1 MKSITRFT
9 KNLRGN
15 ECLNCGTRL
24 TTDDNFCSR
33 CGQVNDTKRLSVKQY
48 FSEYL
53 SGFLN
58 FDNRFLKTV
67 IPLVFKPGFVT
78 KEYVDGKRMKYV
90 NPFQLY
96 LHISI
101 LFFLVIGV
109 FGTIDKFKPTAENQP
124 EILGDFDQDEL
135 STNLDSIKTETLEE
149 LKKNNVPVDS
159 TTLSLINMGVEQI
172 GKSKDSS
179 KLKATALKAR
189 REKSM
194 YTFIDSIMSDAQ
206 TMETFEND
214 SISSKEK
221 DSSMNK
227 ILFAIDR
234 KAKLLMADDEDED
247 VMVKSWIQVSEGWA
261 ALSKKGE
268 LKKKGI
274 KRMDSLFAARSI
286 DYKTPLSLIRKSNE
300 NPKNQGAGKLFS
312 KIKTLMEHQKENPK
326 ESALKAIEN
335 LGYEKSYWNVFLYSK
350 STDWNEAVEDPE
362 NYGAQFL
369 DRILSRVSVALFLLL
384 PIFTLIVSLIYIRR
398 KYNYTE
404 NLVFVFHAQTV
415 FFLLLLL
422 FLIVNRF
429 ANSNLVIFIFTL
441 TFMLHLYKSMRQF
454 YQQGRFK
461 TIVKYFI
468 LNSAFMIMS
477 IIGGI
482 IISFLAFL
490 I

>member
-9 KNLRGN
+9 KNIRGN
-15 ECLNCGTRL
+15 QCLNCGTHL
-24 TTDDNFCSR
+24 TTEDNFCNN
-33 CGQVNDTKRLSVKQY
+33 CGQVNDTNRLSVKQY
-48 FSEYL
+48 FSEFL
-53 SGFLN
+53 SGFLD

-101 LFFLVIGV
+101 LFFLVIGI
-109 FGTIDKFKPTAENQP
+109 FGTIDKFKPSSGSSSEVLPALDNEELKIDLDSLKSET
-124 EILGDFDQDEL
+124 LDEL
-135 STNLDSIKTETLEE
+135 KKSNVEIDSTALSYIDMGVDQITQNNKDSIKSRINKIQSERE
-149 LKKNNVPVDS
+149 NSIFVFVDS
-159 TTLSLINMGVEQI
+159 V
-172 GKSKDSS
+172 
-179 KLKATALKAR
+179 
-189 REKSM
+189 
-194 YTFIDSIMSDAQ
+194 MSDSK
-206 TMETFEND
+206 TMQIFGD
-214 SISSKEK
+214 HSISSIEK
-221 DSSMNK
+221 DSLMGK
-227 ILFAIDR
+227 ILLELD
-234 KAKLLMADDEDED
+234 KKSKQLTKGGKD
-247 VMVKSWIQVSEGWA
+247 VMVDDWIDIVDGWTEI
-261 ALSKKGE
+261 SKKGV

-274 KRMDSLFAARSI
+274 KRMDSIFIDKGI
-286 DYKTPLSLIRKSNE
+286 DYQIPLPLIRISNE
-300 NPKNQGAGKLFS
+300 NPNNDGAGELFT
-312 KIKTLMEHQKENPK
+312 KIKTLMDYQKEEPK
-326 ESALKAIEN
+326 ESALVALDN

-362 NYGAQFL
+362 NYGAQFM

-429 ANSNLVIFIFTL
+429 ADSNLVIVIFTL

-461 TIVKYFI
+461 TIIKYFI
-468 LNSAFMIMS
+468 LNLAFLVMS
-477 IIGGI
+477 LIGGV

>member
-9 KNLRGN
+9 NNIRGN
-15 ECLNCGTRL
+15 KCLNCGTHL

-33 CGQVNDTKRLSVKQY
+33 CGQVNDTNRLSVKQY

-53 SGFLN
+53 SGFFD

-78 KEYVDGKRMKYV
+78 KEYVEGKRMKYV

-101 LFFLVIGV
+101 LFFLVIGI
-109 FGTIDKFKPTAENQP
+109 FGTIDKFKPSSDEP
-124 EILGDFDQDEL
+124 SKVLSEIERDEIT
-135 STNLDSIKTETLEE
+135 TNLDSITSETLDE
-149 LKKNNVPVDS
+149 LRKQNVPVDS
-159 TTLSLINMGVEQI
+159 TTLSLINLGVDKISQNT
-172 GKSKDSS
+172 DSIEF
-179 KLKATALKAR
+179 KKTEINAQ
-189 REKSM
+189 REKLLFV
-194 YTFIDSIMSDAQ
+194 FIDSLMSNSK
-206 TMETFEND
+206 TTEPFENN
-214 SISSKEK
+214 SVSSVEK
-221 DSSMNK
+221 DSLMEK
-227 ILFAIDR
+227 ILLAIDD
-234 KAKLLMADDEDED
+234 KAKELTYEDKD
-247 VMVKSWIQVSEGWA
+247 VMVRNWIQVTDGWA
-261 ALSKKGE
+261 EISKKGV

-274 KRMDSLFAARSI
+274 NRIDSIFTSRGL
-286 DYKTPLSLIRKSNE
+286 DYQIPLSLIRKSNE
-300 NPKNQGAGKLFS
+300 KLDNSGAGKLFN
-312 KIKTLMEHQKENPK
+312 KIKTLMDHQKEHPK
-326 ESALKAIEN
+326 ESAPSALER

-362 NYGAQFL
+362 NYGSQL
-369 DRILSRVSVALFLLL
+369 TDRVLSRVSVALFLLL
-384 PIFTLIVSLIYIRR
+384 PMFTLIVSLIYIRR

-404 NLVFVFHAQTV
+404 NLVFVFHVQTV

-429 ANSNLVIFIFTL
+429 ADSNLVIVIFLL

-461 TIVKYFI
+461 TIIKYFI
-468 LNSAFMIMS
+468 LNSAFLIMS
-477 IIGGI
+477 LIGGI